1 VLIPS
6 AIRDAFR
13 AALAPVAKG
22 LASGRVHPNTLTI
35 LGIIPAILAGVAFGK
50 GEVRLGGVLLGI
62 SGLLDLMD
70 GQVARIGNLMT
81 KFGAILD
88 STLDR
93 YAEIAVFLG
102 LAVHYRDSAT
112 LYGVML
118 ALGGSLMVSYVKARA
133 EGLGSSCDWGLL
145 QRPERIVLLILGALI
160 GPRYLEW
167 AIWIIAVLANI
178 TAFERLLRVRGP
190 MRSGNP

>member
-1 VLIPS
+1 MLIPS
-6 AIRDAFR
+6 VIRNAFR
-13 AALAPVAKG
+13 ALIAPVARG
-22 LASGRVHPNTLTI
+22 LAAGKVHPNTITI
-35 LGIIPAILAGVAFGK
+35 LGVIPAILAGYAFALGD
-50 GEVRLGGVLLGI
+50 VRLGGILLGA
-62 SGLLDLMD
+62 SGLLDLLD
-70 GQVARIGNLMT
+70 GQVARHGNLMT

-93 YAEIAVFLG
+93 YAEIAVFIG
-102 LAVHYRDSAT
+102 FAVLYRDSNT
-112 LYGVML
+112 LYGVVL

-133 EGLGSSCDWGLL
+133 EGLGFSCDWGLL
-145 QRPERIVLLILGALI
+145 QRPERLVILIVGALI

-167 AIWIIAVLANI
+167 AIWIIAVLANA